1 MAKKAGSKSQ
11 AVRDYLAKKS
21 DAGPKEIVEAL
32 AKKGIE
38 VKDGLVSNI
47 KFTLKKKGKKAGGKK
62 KVVRRAKPSSGGE
75 FDILHDVKKVLD
87 KHGADR
93 VKAAIAAL
101 ERLGS

>member
-1 MAKKAGSKSQ
+1 M
-11 AVRDYLAKKS
+11 
-21 DAGPKEIVEAL
+21 EAL
-32 AKKGIE
+32 AKNKIV
-38 VKDGLVSNI
+38 VKAGMISNI
-47 KFTLKKKGKKAGGKK
+47 KTTLKKKVKKTSGKK